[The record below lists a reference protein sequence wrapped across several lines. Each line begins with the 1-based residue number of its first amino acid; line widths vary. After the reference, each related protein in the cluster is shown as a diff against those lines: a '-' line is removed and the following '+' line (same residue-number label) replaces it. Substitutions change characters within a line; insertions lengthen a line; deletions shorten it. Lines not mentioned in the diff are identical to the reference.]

1 MKLRALAGSSYIAFS
16 VGLVLVFL
24 SHTAL
29 AQRTIHV
36 PGDAS
41 TVQAG
46 IDMSNS
52 GDTVSV
58 APGTYRGPINFNG
71 KAITVSGG
79 GPGVIFDGGHR
90 QGAVVLF
97 DSGET
102 RNSILE

>member
-1 MKLRALAGSSYIAFS
+1 MKLRVLAGSAYMAFS
-16 VGLVLVFL
+16 VGVALVSLF
-24 SHTAL
+24 HTAH

-46 IDMSNS
+46 IDMANS

-58 APGTYRGPINFNG
+58 APGTYGGPFDFKG
-71 KAITVSGG
+71 KAITVSGN

-90 QGAVVLF
+90 NG
-97 DSGET
+97 SGQLVG
-102 RNSILE
+102 RRHRAWR